1 MEVNHREMTTSVSNA
16 NTLASEIGCGCV
28 AAGKM
33 LRTRNTRNQPPQ
45 NIYNLLY
52 DIHRKAIEKSII
64 FLEQMAICINIIFL
78 RVCGGLR
85 GLV

>member
-1 MEVNHREMTTSVSNA
+1 MTTSVSNA

-28 AAGKM
+28 AAGRV
-33 LRTRNTRNQPPQ
+33 LRTRNTRSRPSQ

-52 DIHRKAIEKSII
+52 DIHKTAIEKSII
-64 FLEQMAICINIIFL
+64 FSEQTPICENIIFL

>member
-1 MEVNHREMTTSVSNA
+1 MTTSVSNA
-16 NTLASEIGCGCV
+16 NTLASEIGCDCV
-28 AAGKM
+28 AAGRV
-33 LRTRNTRNQPPQ
+33 LRTRNTRSRPSQ

-52 DIHRKAIEKSII
+52 DIRKTAIEKSII
-64 FLEQMAICINIIFL
+64 ATIIEQTPICENIIFL